1 MGKQTQHAWRVTYT
15 VARRVVILVVGVLVV
30 LTGLVMLV
38 TPGPAIVVV
47 PLGLGILAIE
57 FAWARYLLKK
67 LRGGAIGA
75 VRVIGGDKAA
85 EKVRK
90 MTRVKG
96 VTSDSG
102 PADETAEP

>member
-1 MGKQTQHAWRVTYT
+1 MDEPKKDVWQVTYK
-15 VARRVVILVVGVLVV
+15 VARRVVILIVGVAVV
-30 LTGLVMLV
+30 LTGVIMLV

-47 PLGLGILAIE
+47 PIGLGILALE

-67 LRGGAIGA
+67 LRSGAIGA
-75 VRVIGGDKAA
+75 VHVVGGPRAA
-85 EKVRK
+85 VKVRR

-102 PADETAEP
+102 PAKEPAD

>member
-1 MGKQTQHAWRVTYT
+1 MDKPKKDVWQVTYK
-15 VARRVVILVVGVLVV
+15 VARRVVILIVGVLVV
-30 LTGLVMLV
+30 LTGLIMLV
-38 TPGPAIVVV
+38 TPGPAVIVV
-47 PLGLGILAIE
+47 PIGLGILALE

-67 LRGGAIGA
+67 LRSGAIGA

-85 EKVRK
+85 QKVRR

-102 PADETAEP
+102 PASEPTE